1 MPAHSMYVYEKNLY
15 FNNGLVD
22 RRSVN
27 IYVGTR
33 DIRCRSSTYDELGET
48 RNEEIYHSNVSSL
61 IWGVVDSRIWSTRC
75 RSSTYDELG
84 ETR

>member
-1 MPAHSMYVYEKNLY
+1 VYEKNIY

-27 IYVGTR
+27 IYVGT
-33 DIRCRSSTYDELGET
+33 
-48 RNEEIYHSNVSSL
+48 SN
-61 IWGVVDSRIWSTRC
+61 TRC

-84 ETR
+84 EIRNEEIFYLNVGFLGWRFINRRI